1 MSNQIY
7 GKAREAFA
15 RGLIDWGVGTSGAA
29 IHLDFV
35 DLADYTVSIAS
46 HEFRSSVPS
55 GARVA
60 TAGPLTGKTATLGV
74 LDAAD
79 LTATAVTGDQFEA
92 VILFVNTGSDATSR
106 LLIFLDTAS
115 GLPGTPVGGDFTV
128 AWDNGANKIATL

>member
-7 GKAREAFA
+7 GKAREGWA
-15 RGLIDWGVGTSGAA
+15 RKLIDWGVGTSGDA
-29 IHLDFV
+29 IHLDLV

-79 LTATAVTGDQFEA
+79 QPVTGVTGDQFEA

-106 LLIFLDTAS
+106 LLIFIDTAS
-115 GLPGTPVGGDFTV
+115 GLPGTPVGGDFEIV
-128 AWDNGANKIATL
+128 WDDGPNKIATL

>member
-1 MSNQIY
+1 VSNQVY
-7 GKAREAFA
+7 GKAREAWA
-15 RGLIDWGVGTSGAA
+15 GGLINWGTGTTGAA

-46 HEFRSSVPS
+46 HEFRSSVPV

-60 TAGPLTGKTATLGV
+60 TAGPLVGKSATLGA
-74 LDAAD
+74 LDATD
-79 LTATAVTGDQFEA
+79 HTVTGVTGDQFEA

-106 LLIFLDTAS
+106 LLIFIDTAS